1 MLSACVGELK
11 KTIITAENS
20 FKLSLY
26 RCCIHII
33 FYLYLY
39 IYKYILHLVYF
50 GFKFNDICYKCGF
63 KTVEYG
69 VNVSYPKLVTV
80 FSTVAI
86 KLISSL

>member
-26 RCCIHII
+26 RCFIHKI
-33 FYLYLY
+33 FYLYWY
-39 IYKYILHLVYF
+39 IDKYTSHF
-50 GFKFNDICYKCGF
+50 GFKFNDLCYKGDF

>member
-20 FKLSLY
+20 FKLSLC
-26 RCCIHII
+26 RSFIHKIL
-33 FYLYLY
+33 YWYLY
-39 IYKYILHLVYF
+39 IYSYILHLF

-69 VNVSYPKLVTV
+69 VNVSYQNLVTV
-80 FSTVAI
+80 LSTVAI